1 MTQVTTQITE
11 EKINDMVDHMGKL
24 ANKGDFKIEIL
35 NHT

>member
-24 ANKGDFKIEIL
+24 ANKGEF
-35 NHT
+35 